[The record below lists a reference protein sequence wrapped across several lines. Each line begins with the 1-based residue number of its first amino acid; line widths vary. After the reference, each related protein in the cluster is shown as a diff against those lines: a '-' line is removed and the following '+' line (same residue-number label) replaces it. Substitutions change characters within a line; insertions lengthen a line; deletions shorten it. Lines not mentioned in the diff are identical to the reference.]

1 MEVTGGPKA
10 GLETAHSAMQG
21 DNKRV
26 WPSPAGG
33 KDGVGVGAVG
43 VCASDSVVEKG
54 WGTLKPWA
62 ASQSKTPNLR
72 LSQAFR
78 GHYQMYFTVSLY
90 ITSI

>member
-33 KDGVGVGAVG
+33 KDGVGVGRWGCVQ
-43 VCASDSVVEKG
+43 VTLWWRRG